1 MSRAILFLFCIGVL
15 SADGSALQTEQ
26 VLDSSNY
33 STVSSLKEA
42 FEDSDMDGVLDRE
55 EQKISVR
62 AIAIYDSK
70 LISEEHLISYIFDSS
85 RAGMIYAADNTFSFE
100 KGDSLLIYG
109 TVYLYHGMPEIIVD
123 RIEVISPA
131 RQSKL
136 PITQITGETELISL
150 LGAPISG
157 EFLLLSKEILPIG
170 SIRMKAA
177 PVDGSTNDF
186 YVFIRSHQVDQLKFD
201 VDRFKIG
208 DNLSVTG
215 VLGYYRDDYGYES
228 FQIYPE
234 SPSDIRLVGIPITIE
249 LLIALMLGFCLL
261 ILSVIAWN
269 YTLRKK
275 IDRHTKDISVALNEK
290 TVLLSEVHH
299 RVKNNLAVVS
309 GFLQLEMMK
318 GNHQESVK
326 KVLDENVLRIKSMGY
341 IHEQLYK
348 SQDFSS
354 INMKEYIKILVNEIS
369 NTYQPDD
376 KEIELLINCDD
387 INLNMNQA
395 IPCALTI
402 NELLSNAYKH
412 AFTGKDRGTIDIS
425 VTEQKHQIYVKVK
438 DDGVGLPKDIN
449 LEYSDSLG
457 MLLVHQFVAQLE
469 SELSY
474 QNTIGSVFSFAFD
487 KDQTEVLPLKNV

>member
-70 LISEEHLISYIFDSS
+70 LISEDHLISYVFDSS
-85 RAGMIYAADNTFSFE
+85 RAGMIYAAENIFGFE

-109 TVYLYHGMPEIIVD
+109 TVFTYHGMPEIIID

-131 RQSKL
+131 PQSKL
-136 PITQITGETELISL
+136 PITQITAETELISL
-150 LGAPISG
+150 LGAPISS
-157 EFLLLSKEILPIG
+157 EFLLLSKEKLPTG
-170 SIRMKAA
+170 SIRMK
-177 PVDGSTNDF
+177 VSLMEGSSNEF
-186 YVFIRSHQVDQLKFD
+186 YVFIRTHQVEKKKFD

-208 DNLSVTG
+208 DRLSING
-215 VLGYYRDDYGYES
+215 VLGYYQDDYGYES

-234 SPSDIRLVGIPITIE
+234 SPSDIRLVGIPAE
-249 LLIALMLGFCLL
+249 FLFALLIGFCLL
-261 ILSVIAWN
+261 ITAVITWN
-269 YTLRKK
+269 YSLRKK

>member
-1 MSRAILFLFCIGVL
+1 M
-15 SADGSALQTEQ
+15 
-26 VLDSSNY
+26 
-33 STVSSLKEA
+33 
-42 FEDSDMDGVLDRE
+42 
-55 EQKISVR
+55 
-62 AIAIYDSK
+62 
-70 LISEEHLISYIFDSS
+70 
-85 RAGMIYAADNTFSFE
+85 
-100 KGDSLLIYG
+100 
-109 TVYLYHGMPEIIVD
+109 
-123 RIEVISPA
+123 
-131 RQSKL
+131 
-136 PITQITGETELISL
+136 
-150 LGAPISG
+150 
-157 EFLLLSKEILPIG
+157 
-170 SIRMKAA
+170 
-177 PVDGSTNDF
+177 
-186 YVFIRSHQVDQLKFD
+186 
-201 VDRFKIG
+201 
-208 DNLSVTG
+208 
-215 VLGYYRDDYGYES
+215 
-228 FQIYPE
+228 
-234 SPSDIRLVGIPITIE
+234 
-249 LLIALMLGFCLL
+249 
-261 ILSVIAWN
+261 
-269 YTLRKK
+269 
-275 IDRHTKDISVALNEK
+275 
-290 TVLLSEVHH
+290 
-299 RVKNNLAVVS
+299 KNNLAVVS

-376 KEIELLINCDD
+376 KKIDLLINCDD

-412 AFTGKDRGTIDIS
+412 AFTGKDRGMIDIS

-474 QNTIGSVFSFAFD
+474 QNTVGSVFSFAFD

>member
-42 FEDSDMDGVLDRE
+42 FEDSDMDGVLDSE

-70 LISEEHLISYIFDSS
+70 LISEDHLISYVFDSS

-136 PITQITGETELISL
+136 RLTQITAETELISL
-150 LGAPISG
+150 LGVPISS
-157 EFLLLSKEILPIG
+157 EFLLLSKEKLPTG
-170 SIRMKAA
+170 SIRMK
-177 PVDGSTNDF
+177 VSLMEGSSNEF
-186 YVFIRSHQVDQLKFD
+186 YVFIRTHQVEKKKFD
-201 VDRFKIG
+201 VDRYKIG
-208 DNLSVTG
+208 DRLLING

-234 SPSDIRLVGIPITIE
+234 SPSDIRLVGIPAE
-249 LLIALMLGFCLL
+249 FLFALLFGFCLL
-261 ILSVIAWN
+261 ITAVITWN
-269 YTLRKK
+269 YSLRKK